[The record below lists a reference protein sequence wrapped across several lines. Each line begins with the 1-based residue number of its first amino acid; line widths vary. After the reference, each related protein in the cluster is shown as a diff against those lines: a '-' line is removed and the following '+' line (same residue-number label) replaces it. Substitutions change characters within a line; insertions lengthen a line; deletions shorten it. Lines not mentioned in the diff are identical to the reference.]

1 MGLKEMNIKED
12 KFLPRLIAFEV
23 TRTCNLDCIHCR
35 AAASKGPYEGELTTE
50 EIFRILE
57 EIREVSQPIII
68 LTGGEP
74 LLREDIFDIAKKCIE
89 LKLKPVLATNGT
101 LITEKIAQ
109 KIKNSKIARVSIS
122 LDGAT
127 KETHDN
133 FRKMP
138 GAFEGAI
145 RGIEILKK
153 QGIPFQI
160 NTTITGIN
168 VEELPKIHEL
178 VINLG
183 AIAHHIFVLVPVG
196 RGKEISKESITPEKY
211 EEILTWFYG
220 RREKSHLQLKATCAP
235 TYYRILREKAK
246 AEGKKVTFETFG
258 LDAITRGCLAGT
270 GFCFISHIGI
280 VQPCGYL
287 EISCGDLRKQTFKEV
302 WESSEIFNN
311 LRDFTKYKGKC
322 GKCEYIR
329 ICGGCRARAY
339 EATGDYLEE
348 EPLCL
353 YEPIRSKI
361 IFAN

>member
-1 MGLKEMNIKED
+1 MKPKEKG
-12 KFLPRLIAFEV
+12 FLPRLIAFEV

-35 AAASKGPYEGELTTE
+35 AAASKGPYEEELSTE
-50 EIFRILE
+50 EVFRILE
-57 EIREVSQPIII
+57 EIREVAQPIII

-74 LLREDIFDIAKKCIE
+74 LLRKDIFDIAKKCIE
-89 LKLKPVLATNGT
+89 LDLKPVLATNGT
-101 LITEKIAQ
+101 LIDEKIAER
-109 KIKNSKIARVSIS
+109 IKEAGIARVSIS

-127 KETHDN
+127 AETHND

-145 RGIEILKK
+145 RGIEALKK
-153 QGIPFQI
+153 VGVPFQI

-168 VEELPKIHEL
+168 AKELPAIH
-178 VINLG
+178 NF
-183 AIAHHIFVLVPVG
+183 AIKLEAVAHHIFVLVPVG
-196 RGKEISKESITPEKY
+196 RGKEISKESLTPEEY
-211 EEILTWFYG
+211 EKVLNWFYEQRG
-220 RREKSHLQLKATCAP
+220 KSKLQLKATCAP
-235 TYYRILREKAK
+235 TYYRILRERAK
-246 AEGKKVTFETFG
+246 EEGKKVTFETFG
-258 LDAITRGCLAGT
+258 LDAVTRGCLAGT
-270 GFCFISHIGI
+270 GFCFISHRGI

-287 EISCGDLRKQTFKEV
+287 EISCGNLREQSFKDV
-302 WESSEIFNN
+302 WENSEVFNN

-353 YEPIRSKI
+353 YEPIRSKRT
-361 IFAN
+361 FAN